1 MIAIVGLYL
10 LITQLYRLF
19 GNWRGVPAAHEA
31 CVQASKA
38 TTGMV
43 NTITPNTT
51 IGMLTTMTTTITIIT
66 AIITRREKRAITS
79 SMLGSLPGR
88 YRGEKSWR

>member
-1 MIAIVGLYL
+1 
-10 LITQLYRLF
+10 
-19 GNWRGVPAAHEA
+19 
-31 CVQASKA
+31 
-38 TTGMV
+38 MV

-51 IGMLTTMTTTITIIT
+51 IGTLTTMTTPITIMT